1 MNRREYEMMRK
12 GALPGCRNKFLIHAQ
27 LNVVSP
33 LAVGDRDYV
42 SFIPLYTMK
51 LDISVAKNS

>member
-42 SFIPLYTMK
+42 SFIPLDAVK
-51 LDISVAKNS
+51 LDVSVVTNN